1 MGHSEHEKEAAV
13 DAAQEAGSFPLA
25 SAVWG
30 YASRLPLQ
38 RPQPRALGVTSGAM
52 DGVEQ
57 PVEQPLVTVES

>member
-1 MGHSEHEKEAAV
+1 MTKNAY
-13 DAAQEAGSFPLA
+13 LA

-30 YASRLPLQ
+30 SVSRLPLQ
-38 RPQPRALGVTSGAM
+38 RPQPRAQGVTSGAM